1 MHTPIILP
9 KFNINM
15 SKRSFSLLLLLFWLG
30 TGTLT
35 AQNAAYSLYFE
46 QPDSLPCTDD
56 EFCID
61 LTVEDFT
68 NILETRFNIVWDSTV
83 VEFVGV
89 ENVITELSGAMFTQV
104 NNGTLN
110 VNWQEN
116 VCDDPASGNIV
127 TLDDCGGECR
137 PTIFTLCFRAL
148 SNYGEATD
156 ITVAETPAPYAAKDF
171 SGCNNVFLIP
181 KPATVSTCVRPFLL
195 DISDSQGNEGDLVC
209 LDFYGSGI
217 DALTSFQFPIAWDS
231 TLATFE
237 NVIVADN
244 LPNLSANDF
253 GVPGQAAGVQEG
265 SVTVAWNGPP
275 PTNVAT
281 IPDSTLLF
289 QLCLRLKE
297 GACGRDFEVVVAD
310 QQPGQPFFI
319 PLASNDDQ
327 SVGQDGFGE
336 IAVGHD
342 PGEVSVG
349 DCDPEGVKI
358 VADCGP
364 PVMLNDQTCV
374 QVTAG
379 DNFQNVNE
387 LQFLMEWNPNL
398 LQYANVQ
405 GFALAG
411 LNAGDFNE
419 ANTANGILG
428 VNWDGG
434 NETLSEGDVLFEVC
448 FDVEGLGGNSPFRFI
463 NNDNDV
469 AYINGDTENNIGINP
484 SNCEVTIEQPD
495 GVVIDITDGLEGRP
509 GDTLCFD
516 FAVSNFDEITDLSFS
531 INWEPTNLEF
541 LFPSGFQN
549 LNADAGVT
557 LANFG
562 TLGWPNGFIPFE
574 WPASG
579 NTPVT
584 LDDGEVL
591 FTLCF
596 VVPEDAEPGTCDQV
610 LVTDDP
616 LTAEAVSASSNGEDI
631 GLTGI
636 NGNFCVISPDG
647 FWLVPDQVAGDLRDT
662 ICVPFKVGE
671 LDSIADANF
680 TVNWPPANLE
690 LTEIVD
696 SGNIPGLG
704 INLGGSPVGAAT
716 FDFSVAD
723 AAGLSLM
730 DSTEIFEMCFE
741 LIGPADTCYALTV
754 DDGAVVNTVAG
765 AGSLLDVPGEVCI
778 NNKIFI
784 DSVIITPETC
794 PGIMDGTVRLIVSGG
809 NPQILDGYG
818 FSWEN
823 PSRVSN
829 PAVNLPSGEVVVTV
843 FDGIGLS
850 VTDTIFVPTAGVDLS
865 IDAGPDQVANCNT
878 AIDPNFISPTVSP
891 LSEPNLNYQ
900 WTSSGGGQ
908 IFSNPTERIGLLG
921 GPGTFTVEVQDSNGC
936 TALDTIVL
944 TPPTLPDIAFVNDTP
959 DTLTCVR
966 DAVDLGVQELTDV
979 TYEWAGPN
987 GFAATTPTV
996 MAQDSG
1002 SYTVTLTFTDTQCS
1016 ATDSIRVDI
1025 DTLPPN
1031 VLANPGVD
1039 TLDLGCNDEATL
1051 VGLVDGGFISN
1062 FSVRWLDEA
1071 GTVLTDQLEYM
1082 TNIPGQYFFEA
1093 TDTTTGCTNIDSV
1106 IVSPEA
1112 SLPAVNIQADPP
1124 PVINCNFDPVEL
1136 TTTVE
1141 NTNPNGVTV
1150 EWAVDNGGALTP
1162 GTENLL
1168 SPEATTAGTY
1178 TITITENAT
1187 GCTASDVVEV
1197 VFDTLPLPVSAEVV
1211 GQIDCN
1217 NETVTLDG
1225 SASAS
1230 GPDITYSWFSL
1241 QFNTVVGEAAALPV
1255 GSGGNYVLTVRDT
1268 TTGCSSTDTVMV
1280 MADTL
1285 LPVINLGPGENI
1297 TCDQDTVPVAVSV
1310 EGLMPGQFSA
1320 SWEGDAPVAEIEG
1333 DTVARFDQPGTY
1345 TVTVTNELNGCVD
1358 TASRQINSVK
1368 FFPEIVLAEDE
1379 LFINCYDNSLVI
1391 DATASTQSDTF
1402 NTVSYQWTALE
1413 GTAVP
1418 PFNENELEVEEG
1430 GIFELA
1436 ITDVVSNCTVRD
1448 TAVVIGDT
1456 DPPTATLANNLN
1468 LSLSCASNVV
1478 TLDGTGSATGD
1489 DIVYVWQ
1496 LLAGGT
1502 IADTIAM
1509 GPDALTVD
1517 VSTPGVYQ
1525 LRVFNEANG
1534 CFGTSLQ
1541 TQVLQEG
1548 GVPPQIVFGEPTDIG
1563 VIELDC
1569 TTPDTIPLSFNL
1581 ANDSLFQTADLTFE
1595 WSGDAE
1601 VVTDGMDPF
1610 NVSLTGVDEAGVL
1623 SLVVTDTTSG
1633 CVGENEV
1640 VIEDIRAFPNAAIA
1654 QDSMTIN
1661 CEQSSLVLD
1670 GSASTQGDTI
1680 AYEWL
1685 FDNSAAIG
1693 NADTLLAV
1701 TPGSYTLVVEN
1712 TLNGCTA
1719 EDTIQVGLDVAT
1731 PMAVTETPEPFQC
1744 DTESLLL
1751 SAAPTGDAADFD
1763 LVWEA
1768 LPTGSNVT
1776 PNPGTLTANV
1786 DGSGSY
1792 LLTLTSNING
1802 CDTSVVFEV
1811 MADTVAPMGMIA
1823 EPEVLGCPGQTVTLD
1838 ASSFGNNG
1846 DFEIEWS
1853 TTDGGN
1859 VLPATGSLLVDVDAA
1874 GTYDLLVTSLQ
1885 NGCEANATVTVQQ
1898 DPNVPEAVGAAPDNM
1913 LGCGETLTLDGTGS
1927 SEGDVYDYEWIA
1939 LNGGVPPVP
1948 ETPFT
1953 ATTMETGDYVFV
1965 VTNMETGCADTS
1977 EVVTIVQDDDLPE
1990 ATAQVD
1996 SVSCDGTAFISANL
2010 PAGNT
2015 GRWESLGTATITDPM
2030 ANTTTAT
2037 NLAAGPNE
2045 LTWTL
2050 SQDGCPDFSSTSIT
2064 VVPEQ
2069 APVAQ
2074 DDAATIDEGSNSV
2087 TIDLLDNDDLTGVSD
2102 FTIEITEDP
2111 SIGGLVDNGTG
2122 QFGYTLNVP
2131 LFAPAVDGFTYRL
2144 CNANCPTL
2152 CDEAAVEI
2160 EVVRDT
2166 TVDIEVANGIT
2177 PNGDGVNDQ
2186 LIFDDLLLAPDKYPD
2201 NSLIVFNRWGDIVFE
2216 AQPYNNDWN
2225 GVNADG
2231 SPLPDGTYYYI
2242 LRLEVGSGNI
2252 IRGDITII
2260 R

>member
-15 SKRSFSLLLLLFWLG
+15 NKRSFPLLLLLFWLG
-30 TGTLT
+30 TSALT

-83 VEFVGV
+83 IEFVGV
-89 ENVITELSGAMFTQV
+89 DNVISELASADFTPV
-104 NNGTLN
+104 NNGTLS
-110 VNWQEN
+110 VNWQEG
-116 VCDDPASGNIV
+116 VCEDSALGDIV
-127 TLDDCGGECR
+127 TLDDCSGECR
-137 PTIFTLCFRAL
+137 PTIATLCFRAVA
-148 SNYGEATD
+148 NYGQATD
-156 ITVAETPAPYAAKDF
+156 ITVAETPAPFAAKDF

-181 KPATVSTCVRPFLL
+181 KPATISTCVRPFLV

-217 DALTSFQFPIAWDS
+217 DSLTSFQFPIVWDS
-231 TLATFE
+231 TLAVFE
-237 NVIVADN
+237 NIIVADN
-244 LPNLSANDF
+244 LPNLSASDF
-253 GVPGQAAGVQEG
+253 GLPGQAAGVQEG

-275 PTNVAT
+275 PINTVT
-281 IPDSTLLF
+281 VPDSTLLF

-297 GACGRDFEVVVAD
+297 GACGRDFEVFVAD
-310 QQPGQPFFI
+310 QQPGQPFFL
-319 PLASNDDQ
+319 PLATNDDQ

-336 IAVGHD
+336 IAVGQN
-342 PGEVSVG
+342 PGAVSVG
-349 DCDPEGVKI
+349 DCDPEGIKLA
-358 VADCGP
+358 ADCGL
-364 PVMLNDQTCV
+364 PVTLNEQVCV

-379 DNFQNVNE
+379 DNFDNVNE
-387 LQFLMEWNPNL
+387 LEFLMEWNPNL
-398 LQYANVQ
+398 LQYTNVQ

-411 LNAGDFNE
+411 LNAGNFNE

-428 VNWDGG
+428 VDWNGAP
-434 NETLSEGDVLFEVC
+434 ETLAEGDVLFEVC
-448 FDVEGLGGNSPFRFI
+448 YDAVGLGGNSPFRFI
-463 NNDNDV
+463 NNDNDIAKV
-469 AYINGDTENNIGINP
+469 AGNDENIGINP
-484 SNCEVTIEQPD
+484 SNCEVTIVQPE

-516 FAVSNFDEITDLSFS
+516 FAVSNFDEITDVSFS

-562 TLGWPNGFIPFE
+562 TLSWPNGFIPFE

-596 VVPEDAEPGTCDQV
+596 VVPEGADPGTCDQI

-616 LTAEAVSASSNGEDI
+616 LTAEAVSANSNGEDI
-631 GLTGI
+631 GLTGV

-662 ICVPFKVGE
+662 VCVPFKVGE
-671 LDSIADANF
+671 LDSIADASF

-690 LTEIVD
+690 LTDIVD
-696 SGNIPGLG
+696 PGNIPGLN

-730 DSTEIFEMCFE
+730 DSTEVFEMCFE

-754 DDGAVVNTVAG
+754 DDGAVVSTVSG

-784 DSVIITPETC
+784 DSVIVTPETC
-794 PGIMDGTVRLIVSGG
+794 PGTLDGSVRLIVSGG

-818 FSWEN
+818 FSWES
-823 PSRVSN
+823 PTRVSN
-829 PAVNLPSGEVVVTV
+829 PAVNLPSGEIVVTV

-865 IDAGPDQVANCNT
+865 IDAGPDQVTKCDTSATNSSFS
-878 AIDPNFISPTVSP
+878 NFITPTVSP
-891 LSEPNLNYQ
+891 STEPSLTYQ
-900 WTSSGGGQ
+900 WSSTNGGQ
-908 IFSNPTERIGLLG
+908 ILSDPTKRIGLLG

-936 TALDTIVL
+936 RALDTILL
-944 TPPTLPDIAFVNDTP
+944 TPPVLPDIAFTDDTP
-959 DTLTCVR
+959 DTLTCAR
-966 DAVDLGVQELTDV
+966 SAVDLGVQEVPDV
-979 TYEWAGPN
+979 TYEWSGPD
-987 GFAATTPTV
+987 GFTATTPAV

-1016 ATDSIRVDI
+1016 AMDSIRVDI
-1025 DTLPPN
+1025 DTLLPN

-1039 TLDLGCNDEATL
+1039 TLNLGCNDEATL
-1051 VGLVDGGFISN
+1051 VGLVDGGPISD

-1071 GTVLTDQLEYM
+1071 GTALTDQLEYM

-1093 TDTTTGCTNIDSV
+1093 TDTNTGCTNMDSV

-1112 SLPAVNIQADPP
+1112 SLPAVNIQSDPP

-1141 NTNPNGVTV
+1141 NANPNGITV
-1150 EWAVDNGGALTP
+1150 EWVVDNGGALTP

-1178 TITITENAT
+1178 TINITENST
-1187 GCTASDVVEV
+1187 GCTASDAIEV
-1197 VFDTLPLPVSAEVV
+1197 VFDTLGAAVSAEVT

-1217 NETVTLDG
+1217 NETATLDG

-1230 GPDITYSWFSL
+1230 GPGITYSWFSL
-1241 QFNTVVGEAAALPV
+1241 QFNTVVGEAATLPV
-1255 GSGGNYVLTVRDT
+1255 ASGGNYVLTVRDT
-1268 TTGCSSTDTVMV
+1268 ITGCSNTDTVMV

-1310 EGLMPGQFSA
+1310 EGLASNQFSA
-1320 SWEGDAPVAEIEG
+1320 SWEGDAPIAEILG

-1345 TVTVTNELNGCVD
+1345 TVTITNELNGCVD

-1379 LFINCYDNSLVI
+1379 LFINCYDNSVVI

-1402 NTVSYQWTALE
+1402 NTVSYQWSALE
-1413 GTAVP
+1413 GAAVA
-1418 PFNENELEVEEG
+1418 PFDEAELEVEDG
-1430 GIFELA
+1430 GVFELA
-1436 ITDVVSNCTVRD
+1436 VTDVISNCTVRD

-1468 LSLSCASNVV
+1468 LSLSCANNVV
-1478 TLDGTGSATGD
+1478 TLDGTGSSTGN
-1489 DIVYVWQ
+1489 DIIYVWQ
-1496 LLAGGT
+1496 FISGGT
-1502 IADTIAM
+1502 IADTVAI
-1509 GPDALTVD
+1509 GPDETTVD

-1525 LRVFNEANG
+1525 LRIFDESNG
-1534 CFGTSLQ
+1534 CFATSAQ
-1541 TQVLQEG
+1541 TQVLQQG

-1569 TTPDTIPLSFNL
+1569 NTPDTIDVSFSL

-1601 VVTDGMDPF
+1601 VITSGMDPF
-1610 NVSLTGVDEAGVL
+1610 NVGLTGVDGAGVL

-1633 CVGENEV
+1633 CAGENEIV
-1640 VIEDIRAFPNAAIA
+1640 IDDIRNFPTAVIEE
-1654 QDSMTIN
+1654 DSLTLN
-1661 CEQSSLVLD
+1661 CAMSTLILD
-1670 GSASTQGDTI
+1670 GSTSSQGDTI
-1680 AYEWL
+1680 AYEWI
-1685 FDNSAAIG
+1685 FDNTATIG

-1701 TPGSYTLVVEN
+1701 ASGSYTLAVEN

-1719 EDTIQVGLDVAT
+1719 EDSIQIGLDIAV
-1731 PMAVTETPEPFQC
+1731 PMVVTETPEPFQC
-1744 DTESLLL
+1744 DTESILL

-1768 LPTGSNVT
+1768 LSNGSNVT
-1776 PNPGTLTANV
+1776 PNPATLTANV
-1786 DGSGSY
+1786 DGPGSY

-1811 MADTVAPMGMIA
+1811 SADTMPPMGMIA
-1823 EPEVLGCPGQTVTLD
+1823 APEVLGCAGQTVTLD
-1838 ASSFGNNG
+1838 ATSFGNNG
-1846 DFEIEWS
+1846 DFEIQWS
-1853 TTDGGN
+1853 TADGGN
-1859 VLPATGSLLVDVDAA
+1859 VSPATGSLLVDVDAA
-1874 GTYDLLVTSLQ
+1874 GTYDLQVTSLQ
-1885 NGCEANATVTVQQ
+1885 NGC
-1898 DPNVPEAVGAAPDNM
+1898 
-1913 LGCGETLTLDGTGS
+1913 
-1927 SEGDVYDYEWIA
+1927 
-1939 LNGGVPPVP
+1939 
-1948 ETPFT
+1948 
-1953 ATTMETGDYVFV
+1953 
-1965 VTNMETGCADTS
+1965 
-1977 EVVTIVQDDDLPE
+1977 
-1990 ATAQVD
+1990 
-1996 SVSCDGTAFISANL
+1996 
-2010 PAGNT
+2010 
-2015 GRWESLGTATITDPM
+2015 
-2030 ANTTTAT
+2030 
-2037 NLAAGPNE
+2037 
-2045 LTWTL
+2045 
-2050 SQDGCPDFSSTSIT
+2050 
-2064 VVPEQ
+2064 Q
-2069 APVAQ
+2069 ACH
-2074 DDAATIDEGSNSV
+2074 
-2087 TIDLLDNDDLTGVSD
+2087 
-2102 FTIEITEDP
+2102 
-2111 SIGGLVDNGTG
+2111 
-2122 QFGYTLNVP
+2122 GYRR
-2131 LFAPAVDGFTYRL
+2131 A
-2144 CNANCPTL
+2144 
-2152 CDEAAVEI
+2152 
-2160 EVVRDT
+2160 
-2166 TVDIEVANGIT
+2166 
-2177 PNGDGVNDQ
+2177 
-2186 LIFDDLLLAPDKYPD
+2186 
-2201 NSLIVFNRWGDIVFE
+2201 
-2216 AQPYNNDWN
+2216 
-2225 GVNADG
+2225 
-2231 SPLPDGTYYYI
+2231 
-2242 LRLEVGSGNI
+2242 
-2252 IRGDITII
+2252 
-2260 R
+2260 